1 MSLRTNSAT
10 APTRVPQVTIFF
22 WIVKILTTAAGESTS
37 DFLSH
42 ISPILVAGVGVVGLA
57 IALVVQFRLRR
68 YVAWA
73 YWFAVLMVAIFGTM
87 LADVLHSGLK
97 LSYLPSTIAW
107 AVVLAIVFIVWY
119 RSEGSLSIH
128 SITDRR
134 RETFYWITV
143 IATFALGTAAGDMT
157 ATTLGWGYLKS
168 GIMFTVAIAAVAA
181 AHYAVRGALSAEH
194 RHQSTNAVLGFW
206 LAYVLTRPLGA
217 SFADW
222 MGKPISQQGLAWGD
236 GTVSIGLLAL
246 IVVFVAFLGVTKWD
260 VPDAE
265 PLLANAIGAR
275 SAA

>member
-10 APTRVPQVTIFF
+10 PPTRVPQVTIFF
-22 WIVKILTTAAGESTS
+22 WIVKILTTACGESSS

-42 ISPILVAGVGVVGLA
+42 ISPALVAVVGVVGLA
-57 IALVVQFRLRR
+57 ISLVIQFRMRR

-73 YWFAVLMVAIFGTM
+73 YWLAVLMVAIFGTM
-87 LADVLHSGLK
+87 LADVIHGALHV
-97 LSYLPSTIAW
+97 SYLPSTIGW
-107 AVVLAIVFIVWY
+107 AVVLAIVFIAWY
-119 RSEGSLSIH
+119 RTEGTLSIH

-134 RETFYWITV
+134 SETFYWCTV

-168 GIMFTVAIAAVAA
+168 GILFTIAIVAVAA
-181 AHYAVRGALSAEH
+181 AHYLVRGALSAEH

-222 MGKPISQQGLAWGD
+222 MGEPPAKQGLGWGD
-236 GTVSIGLLAL
+236 GTVALGLLAL
-246 IVVFVAFLGVTKWD
+246 IVVFVAWLGVTKWD
-260 VPDAE
+260 TPDAE
-265 PLLANAIGAR
+265 PLLASDMGAR
-275 SAA
+275 TAA